1 MGLAGEPEQNLWK
14 EMSCG
19 QNLEKQRLR
28 ITELNLRINET
39 YYLPSF
45 MTQVVGATSRKKGRD
60 SQFSVLRSQFSDVRV
75 CWSAGLARAQREGEG
90 SGMDIPYGGDLTES
104 WS

>member
-60 SQFSVLRSQFSDVRV
+60 SQFSVLRSQFSDPRGGVDSR
-75 CWSAGLARAQREGEG
+75 SRDRETRG
-90 SGMDIPYGGDLTES
+90 TES
-104 WS
+104 PEWICPSA